1 MLFCADTRNA
11 KGQMAL
17 FTTDTRFE
25 VFYDPKSGV
34 PSHVI
39 NGREGLAP
47 VFDDLNQYKA
57 TMHFN
62 GQTSVQLN
70 GDDATGIAYC
80 IAHHLSVEDG
90 KQKLMVAAI
99 KYHDTYTRQN
109 GKWLFAV
116 RQLMVDWI
124 EIGNGFFKLFT
135 CSKKYNYGNQSRRH
149 KQNWRSV

>member
-1 MLFCADTRNA
+1 MNIEKKIQEADDRLEIRSLVDAYAFCADTRNA

-25 VFYDPKSGV
+25 VFYDPKSAV
-34 PSHVI
+34 PSQVI
-39 NGREGLAP
+39 NGREGLAA

-62 GQTSVQLN
+62 GQASVQLN

-80 IAHHLSVEDG
+80 IAHHLTVQDG
-90 KQKLMVAAI
+90 SQKLMVAAI
-99 KYHDTYTRQN
+99 KYHDTYVRQN

-124 EIGNGFFKLFT
+124 EN
-135 CSKKYNYGNQSRRH
+135 R
-149 KQNWRSV
+149 